1 MNSAKPAYKTSK
13 VMRITYRAIISIF
26 IAQAVLGS
34 AAAAIGARWM
44 VKNIDVPYLDF
55 QTTDKW
61 NSNFWLNFLKM
72 IGTWMLIMTN
82 CVPISLLVSLE
93 VIKLWQGSFMGWDF
107 LMYDLNQDLPMKPR
121 CTSINEELG
130 QVEYIFSDKTGTLTC
145 NVMEFR
151 KFSAG

>member
-44 VKNIDVPYLDF
+44 VKNIDVPYLNF

-93 VIKLWQGSFMGWDF
+93 VIKLWQGSFMGWDL

>member
-93 VIKLWQGSFMGWDF
+93 VIKLW
-107 LMYDLNQDLPMKPR
+107 
-121 CTSINEELG
+121 
-130 QVEYIFSDKTGTLTC
+130 
-145 NVMEFR
+145 
-151 KFSAG
+151 